1 MTDSDAAPAPRR
13 AFDAPGPP
21 AFDPEPA
28 PPGFTHGPPLATP
41 EPLVFVLSPDAP
53 VVAPIDPAPSRRT
66 FVPDPNLDGKPA
78 SAVEPFAPPSDAW
91 RRVSPK
97 LTTVKRIS
105 ASAWL
110 LPPTIAL
117 PILIWFLV
125 EPVRWAAL
133 AVAAVGLLWWLWL
146 WIRARR
152 VVAAYGWA
160 RRDNDLCVVSGL
172 MFKSLTIVPFGRMQ
186 TIKVTAGPLLRAFG
200 LANVEFI
207 TASAAA
213 NASAPGLPADEAR
226 ELRDLI
232 IELSDAE
239 GSGL

>member
-1 MTDSDAAPAPRR
+1 MTASN
-13 AFDAPGPP
+13 
-21 AFDPEPA
+21 PE
-28 PPGFTHGPPLATP
+28 
-41 EPLVFVLSPDAP
+41 
-53 VVAPIDPAPSRRT
+53 
-66 FVPDPNLDGKPA
+66 FVPDPSLAGMPA

-105 ASAWL
+105 VSVWL

-117 PILIWFLV
+117 ALVIWFV
-125 EPVRWAAL
+125 FEPVKWAAL
-133 AVAAVGLLWWLWL
+133 GVAALGLIGWLWL

-152 VVAAYGWA
+152 LVAAYGWA
-160 RRDNDLCVVSGL
+160 RRDLDLCVVSGL
-172 MFKSLTIVPFGRMQ
+172 MFRSLAIVPFGRMQ

-213 NASAPGLPADEAR
+213 NAHVPGLPADEAKQ
-226 ELRDLI
+226 LRDLM